1 MEKQGQGYVYA
12 IVAVLIWATVASA
25 FKISLRYL
33 DFLQLLFCASI
44 VSVSFFFAVLLIQG
58 KLALLETYS
67 KGDWVHSA
75 LLGFLNPFLY
85 YVVLFKAYSLLS
97 AQEAQTLNYTWPIMI
112 TLLSIPIL
120 RQKTKFQS
128 VFAIIISFAGVLI
141 TTTQGDIFG
150 FRFTNLTGILLALS
164 SAAIWALFWI
174 YSVKDNRD
182 EVAKLFLNFTFGLVF
197 ILVSILF
204 FSELVVPDIIG
215 LLGAIYVGL
224 FEMGITFIIWLRALK
239 LSKTTAQVSHF
250 IYVVP
255 FLSLIV
261 IHFVVGEMILIST
274 IIGLIFVV
282 TGIVLQ
288 QFVSTRH

>member
-1 MEKQGQGYVYA
+1 MERQGQGYVYA

-33 DFLQLLFCASI
+33 DFLQLLFCASM
-44 VSVSFFFAVLLIQG
+44 VSVSFFFAVLLIQS
-58 KLALLETYS
+58 KLALLRTYS
-67 KGDWVHSA
+67 KGEWLHSA

-85 YVVLFKAYSLLS
+85 YVVLFQAYSLLS
-97 AQEAQTLNYTWPIMI
+97 AQEAQILNYTWPIMI

-120 RQKTKFQS
+120 RQKIRFQS
-128 VFAIIISFAGVLI
+128 VFAIVISFAGVLI
-141 TTTQGDIFG
+141 TTTQGDVLS
-150 FRFTNLTGILLALS
+150 FRFTDLTGILLALG

-197 ILVSILF
+197 ILISILF

-215 LLGAIYVGL
+215 FLGAVYVGL

-261 IHFVVGEMILIST
+261 IHFIVGEMILIST

>member
-1 MEKQGQGYVYA
+1 MERQGQGYVYA

-33 DFLQLLFCASI
+33 DFLQLLFCASM
-44 VSVSFFFAVLLIQG
+44 VSVSFFFAVLLIQS
-58 KLALLETYS
+58 KLALLRTYS
-67 KGDWVHSA
+67 KGEWLHSA

-85 YVVLFKAYSLLS
+85 YVVLFQAYSLLS
-97 AQEAQTLNYTWPIMI
+97 AQEAQILNYTWPIMI

-120 RQKTKFQS
+120 RQKIRFQS
-128 VFAIIISFAGVLI
+128 VFAIVISFAGVLI
-141 TTTQGDIFG
+141 TTTQGDVLS
-150 FRFTNLTGILLALS
+150 FRFTDLTGILLALG

-174 YSVKDNRD
+174 HSVKDNRD

-197 ILVSILF
+197 ILISILF

-215 LLGAIYVGL
+215 FLGAVYVGL

-261 IHFVVGEMILIST
+261 IHFIVGEMILIST

>member
-12 IVAVLIWATVASA
+12 IIAVLIWATVASA

-33 DFLQLLFCASI
+33 NFLQLLFWASI
-44 VSVSFFFAVLLIQG
+44 VSVSFFLAVLLIQG
-58 KLALLETYS
+58 KLALLRTYS
-67 KGDWVHSA
+67 REEWLHSA

-85 YVVLFKAYSLLS
+85 YVVLFQAYSLLS

-120 RQKTKFQS
+120 RQRVKLQS

-141 TTTQGDIFG
+141 TTTQGDILG

-197 ILVSILF
+197 ILISILY

-215 LLGAIYVGL
+215 LLGAVYVGL

-261 IHFVVGEMILIST
+261 ICFVVGEMILIPT
-274 IIGLIFVV
+274 IVGLILVV
-282 TGIVLQ
+282 TGIMLQ
-288 QFVSTRH
+288 EFASTRY

>member
-1 MEKQGQGYVYA
+1 MEKQGHGYVYA
-12 IVAVLIWATVASA
+12 IIAVLIWATVASA

-44 VSVSFFFAVLLIQG
+44 VSVSFFLAVLLLQG
-58 KLALLETYS
+58 KLALLRTYS
-67 KGDWVHSA
+67 REEWLRSA

-85 YVVLFKAYSLLS
+85 YVVLFRAYSLLS

-112 TLLSIPIL
+112 MLLSIPIL
-120 RQKTKFQS
+120 EQKIRFPS

-150 FRFTNLTGILLALS
+150 FKFTNLTGILLALS

-182 EVAKLFLNFTFGLVF
+182 EVVKLFLNFTFGLVF
-197 ILVSILF
+197 ILISILS

-215 LLGAIYVGL
+215 LLGAVYVGL

-239 LSKTTAQVSHF
+239 LSKTTAQASHF

-261 IHFVVGEMILIST
+261 IHFVVGEMIFTST
-274 IIGLIFVV
+274 IIGLILVV
-282 TGIVLQ
+282 TGIMLQ
-288 QFVSTRH
+288 QFASTRH